1 MFLFTYGYFQ
11 DFLFISVFQQCVCDA
26 PSLVVFVCI
35 FHWVFLI
42 YDLGSSAWKNC
53 WPLSFQKFLCFIFLF
68 FFWDSNYT
76 RIKPFDMFTGLRCS
90 VFLPFATDSFFLFYF
105 SVDGF
110 FWTWLFSLV
119 PSVVISPVKEFFIS
133 DILFF
138 ILTSIWLL
146 KIHSFHFHAEIFCLF
161 THICHSYF
169 KSSSDGSDIQAW
181 SFVLLT
187 VCSFTMGHITS
198 LRVF

>member
-1 MFLFTYGYFQ
+1 MVTFKIFSLFLFFN
-11 DFLFISVFQQCVCDA
+11 SVFVMHQVWL
-26 PSLVVFVCI
+26 SLYVSY

-68 FFWDSNYT
+68 FFWDSSYT

-119 PSVVISPVKEFFIS
+119 PSVVISPVKEFFIF

-138 ILTSIWLL
+138 ISTSIWLL

-161 THICHSYF
+161 TRICHSYF

-187 VCSFTMGHITS
+187 VPLQWVTS
-198 LRVF
+198 LLWGSFNFELK